1 MASEGRT
8 GPRDELSAGPPWIFG
23 LRGSPREAPENTL
36 ASLRRA
42 VDLGLDGVAYDVR
55 ACASGE
61 LVLLADATL
70 DRTTDAIGPLASRGV
85 RELHGVD
92 AGGWFSPG
100 FAGEPLAWL
109 DEAFELEGNAAGAHP
124 QHVIELREPPVLPEI
139 AARVAEL
146 GRKLSV
152 RIATSHRAACR
163 EARDHG
169 LSALYVLTRAAEDER
184 RFVQDE
190 RIAAVG
196 ATPQG
201 WRTLVG
207 SLSWDAERFC
217 LDVDEPDELLAAC
230 RLPFNGLTT
239 TEPRRALATR
249 ELVRLVPDDVG
260 RYPLQA
266 PVLDIE
272 RATRLSGEGEWCGR
286 WQAAASLRN
295 PFPFEVRV
303 ALELVVRRGAFDAP
317 ALPLGARL
325 AAGGTVEMPF
335 SISGGSWSPGGDPLL
350 VAHFFWGEDES
361 QRLAL
366 DAPLVRRR
374 ETVLHDTMRRLP
386 MLRESPKDPRA
397 SVTIRRHRGD
407 LLVALEDPGDLEQ
420 ARVAVH
426 LDGVVRVGAK
436 GLRIPLPRDFAIRP
450 GGVPFSA
457 GIEGRRRERRGLRTV
472 VRRWAGGLPDVL
484 TAGEPGRLLP
494 EGRG

>member
-1 MASEGRT
+1 MTSGKGI
-8 GPRDELSAGPPWIFG
+8 GPPSALEAGPPWIFG

-42 VDLGLDGVAYDVR
+42 VEMGLDGVAYDVR

-70 DRTTDAIGPLASRGV
+70 DRTTDALGPLAARDV
-85 RELHGVD
+85 RELSEAD
-92 AGGWFSPG
+92 AGSWFGPR
-100 FAGEPLAWL
+100 FAGTPLAWL
-109 DEAFELEGNAAGAHP
+109 EEALELEGNAAGTFP
-124 QHVIELREPPVLPEI
+124 QHLIELREPSALPEI
-139 AARVAEL
+139 AARAAEL
-146 GRKLSV
+146 GRKLSIRV
-152 RIATSHRAACR
+152 VTSQRAACR
-163 EARDHG
+163 EARDLG
-169 LSALYVLTRAAEDER
+169 LSPLYVLTRAAEEER
-184 RFVQDE
+184 RFVRDE

-201 WRTLVG
+201 WRTLAG

-230 RLPFNGLTT
+230 RLPFNGVTT

-249 ELVRLVPDDVG
+249 RLVRLAPADVG

-272 RATRLSGEGEWCGR
+272 PATRLSGEGEWCGR
-286 WQAAASLRN
+286 WQVTAGLRN

-325 AAGGTVEMPF
+325 APGAAAEMPF
-335 SISGGSWSPGGDPLL
+335 TLSGGSWSPGGDPLL
-350 VAHFFWGEDES
+350 VAHFYWGEDDGS
-361 QRLAL
+361 HLAL

-374 ETVLHDTMRRLP
+374 EVVLHDTTRRVAL
-386 MLRESPKDPRA
+386 LREAPGDPTA
-397 SVTIRRHRGD
+397 TVTLRRHRGD
-407 LLVALEDPGDLEQ
+407 LLVALEHPGDLEQ
-420 ARVAVH
+420 ARVVVH
-426 LDGVVRVGAK
+426 LDGAVRTGAK
-436 GLRIPLPRDFAIRP
+436 GLRMALPRDFATRP
-450 GGVPFSA
+450 GGIPFSV

-472 VRRWAGGLPDVL
+472 VRRWAGGLPDPL
-484 TAGEPGRLLP
+484 SAGAPGRLLP
-494 EGRG
+494 ET